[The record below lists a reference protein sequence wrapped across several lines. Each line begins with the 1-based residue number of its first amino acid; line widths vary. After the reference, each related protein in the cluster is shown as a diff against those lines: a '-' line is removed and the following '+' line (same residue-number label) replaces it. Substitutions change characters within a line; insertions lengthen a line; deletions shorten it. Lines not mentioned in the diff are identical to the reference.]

1 VAYIPL
7 ISLIIVAGLFVVT
20 IVNFSIVRKNMKM
33 QSGRQICPRIMEAR
47 FKLENM
53 EVFTKMAKESPIFE
67 ERFSLVDISDE
78 YYAIVAFL
86 DLFEFLFHLIKEK

>member
-1 VAYIPL
+1 
-7 ISLIIVAGLFVVT
+7 
-20 IVNFSIVRKNMKM
+20 
-33 QSGRQICPRIMEAR
+33 MEAR